1 MIEENSTYASAFTAM
16 WYVEVLI
23 APLFKARVIGGV
35 VLVANFFMHPMKMNR
50 IFLEEVRW
58 CEIGTAAKPSVT
70 WLGAIIELEI
80 AVVDMSD
87 RCHRAMGMDNKAS
100 TCHKEGSAFVASH
113 LICFSCREGT

>member
-16 WYVEVLI
+16 WNVEVLI

-87 RCHRAMGMDNKAS
+87 RYHGVIGMDNEAS
-100 TCHKEGSAFVASH
+100 TCSEVGGAFFTSN
-113 LICFSCREGT
+113 LICFCCREGT